1 MRWRVDLGRAVRQA
15 VAEGLLVKGGGHAM
29 AAGVTLR
36 RSALAPFRAFLEDK
50 LSHDV
55 EVARRDNA
63 LLIDAAMTANAA
75 TSEFHAA
82 IASAGPFG
90 AGNPEPIVALP
101 SHTIV
106 FVEQVG
112 QAHVRVRF
120 KSGEGATINAIAFRA
135 AGQNLGDALLKNRG
149 QKVHV
154 AGTLALDRW
163 QGRER
168 VQLRIIDVATTDTLG
183 SA

>member
-1 MRWRVDLGRAVRQA
+1 
-15 VAEGLLVKGGGHAM
+15 
-29 AAGVTLR
+29 
-36 RSALAPFRAFLEDK
+36 
-50 LSHDV
+50 
-55 EVARRDNA
+55 
-63 LLIDAAMTANAA
+63 
-75 TSEFHAA
+75 
-82 IASAGPFG
+82 
-90 AGNPEPIVALP
+90 
-101 SHTIV
+101 
-106 FVEQVG
+106 VG

-168 VQLRIIDVATTDTLG
+168 VQLRIIDVASTDTLG

>member
-1 MRWRVDLGRAVRQA
+1 
-15 VAEGLLVKGGGHAM
+15 
-29 AAGVTLR
+29 
-36 RSALAPFRAFLEDK
+36 
-50 LSHDV
+50 
-55 EVARRDNA
+55 
-63 LLIDAAMTANAA
+63 MTANAA

-82 IASAGPFG
+82 IASAGAFG

-112 QAHVRVRF
+112 QAHVRVRL
-120 KSGEGATINAIAFRA
+120 KSGDGATLNAIAFRA

-149 QKVHV
+149 RKMHV
-154 AGTLALDRW
+154 AGSLALDRW
-163 QGRER
+163 QGQER
-168 VQLRIIDVATTDTLG
+168 VQLRIIDVANADVVG